1 MKKVLFI
8 VIPVFLFSGRIFAL
22 DIALSGGAGNIAF
35 GNERLSSLGQAGLG
49 FTPSLYP
56 FGRVLI
62 NGDLPRFIGFNAG
75 FERDAILRNRVFA
88 NIAFRLNFINL
99 EIGPFAG
106 IFNSKEKPIK
116 PGISALLDLKFP
128 GIIFFSVRGAST
140 LGTALRDPGDYV
152 QESGSLALGFWVPH
166 VECVL
171 SINARDFARQ
181 TDGDVLIRD
190 EQIRYQFT
198 GNIFAR
204 FVPYRVRLDLGY
216 QKLKRSYTTAGKTQ
230 GDELDSL
237 FIGAEVVFTAGPAF
251 RFLLGG
257 EMPVYSWGK
266 SPLKGPDSR
275 SPLFQAHG
283 GFIWTLPK
291 KP

>member
-1 MKKVLFI
+1 MKKALFI
-8 VIPVFLFSGRIFAL
+8 AIPVFLLSGCIFAL
-22 DIALSGGAGNIAF
+22 DIAVSGGAGNIAF
-35 GNERLSSLGQAGLG
+35 GDDRLSSLGQEGLG

-62 NGDLPRFIGFNAG
+62 SGDSSRFIGFNAG
-75 FERDAILRNRVFA
+75 FERDAILKNRVFT
-88 NIAFRLNFINL
+88 NIALRLNFINF

-106 IFNSKEKPIK
+106 TFNSKEKPVK
-116 PGISALLDLKFP
+116 PGISTLLDMKFP

-140 LGTALRDPGDYV
+140 LGTALRDSGDYA
-152 QESGSLALGFWVPH
+152 QESASLALGFWVPH

-171 SINARDFARQ
+171 SVNARGFARQ

-198 GNIFAR
+198 GNVFAR
-204 FVPYRVRLDLGY
+204 FVPYRLRLDLGY
-216 QKLKRSYTTAGKTQ
+216 QKLKRSYTSAGKTQ

-237 FIGAEVVFTAGPAF
+237 FIGAEIVLMTGPGF

-266 SPLKGPDSR
+266 KPLQGPDSQ
-275 SPLFQAHG
+275 SLLFQAHG